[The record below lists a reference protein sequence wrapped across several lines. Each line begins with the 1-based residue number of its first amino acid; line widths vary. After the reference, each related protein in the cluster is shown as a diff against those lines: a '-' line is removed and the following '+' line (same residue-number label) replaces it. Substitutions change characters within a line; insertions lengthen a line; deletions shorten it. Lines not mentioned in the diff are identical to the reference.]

1 MHFSGIGASVSDF
14 GQMMSVACG
23 DHIGNLSDG
32 SIVHAFFPFVWKLSG
47 ADPSVVAVIAAYGRV
62 GGIFLCCRREVSAVD
77 KRLTQTVDKRFFLQ
91 RHHQMIHFHRFLHV
105 VVCFLY
111 ELFFRQRVA

>member
-23 DHIGNLSDG
+23 DHIGNLTDG

-47 ADPSVVAVIAAYGRV
+47 ADPSVVAVIAACMDGSVEYFCG
-62 GGIFLCCRREVSAVD
+62 CRREVSAID
-77 KRLTQTVDKRFFLQ
+77 KRLTQTVDKRFFSSGTI
-91 RHHQMIHFHRFLHV
+91 R
-105 VVCFLY
+105 
-111 ELFFRQRVA
+111 